1 MGAAAPGRRERG
13 LPHPARDG
21 APARDARGGVR
32 HDCSDYG
39 GLFDGAA
46 CGDAGA
52 FGDVVEAGGEDVV
65 VGAWTGEVGVG
76 ELDFGSECWEACG
89 EVWVLV

>member
-1 MGAAAPGRRERG
+1 MGTVTPGICERS

-46 CGDAGA
+46 CGDVGA
-52 FGDVVEAGGEDVV
+52 FGDAAGAGGEDVV
-65 VGAWTGEVGVG
+65 A
-76 ELDFGSECWEACG
+76 
-89 EVWVLV
+89 